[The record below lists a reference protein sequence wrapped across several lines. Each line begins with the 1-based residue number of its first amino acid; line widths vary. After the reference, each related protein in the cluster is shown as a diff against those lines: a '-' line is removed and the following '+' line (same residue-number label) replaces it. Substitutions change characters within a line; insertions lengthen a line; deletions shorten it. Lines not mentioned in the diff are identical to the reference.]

1 MNIDTSKERAGS
13 SSPVAER
20 MRLYRQRW
28 RQGIQYA
35 RIPLHVT
42 KIDEF
47 IKLGLLKEDQ
57 RQNAE
62 ALGALVLNLVQQ
74 VVEEIRDAHAR
85 YG

>member
-1 MNIDTSKERAGS
+1 MNIDTSKARAGS

-20 MRLYRQRW
+20 MRLYRQRR

-62 ALGALVLNLVQQ
+62 ALGVLVLNLVQQ

>member
-1 MNIDTSKERAGS
+1 
-13 SSPVAER
+13 
-20 MRLYRQRW
+20 MRLSRQRR

-42 KIDEF
+42 EIDEL
-47 IKLGLLKEDQ
+47 IGLGLLKEDQ

>member
-1 MNIDTSKERAGS
+1 MTCIKELGAS
-13 SSPVAER
+13 STRVAER
-20 MRLYRQRW
+20 MRLYRQRR

>member
-1 MNIDTSKERAGS
+1 MCIKELGAS
-13 SSPVAER
+13 STRVAER
-20 MRLYRQRW
+20 MRLDRQRR

-42 KIDEF
+42 EIDEL

>member
-1 MNIDTSKERAGS
+1 
-13 SSPVAER
+13 
-20 MRLYRQRW
+20 MRLYRQRR

-42 KIDEF
+42 EIDEL